1 MITIEKLEIEN
12 RLTLKR
18 TLYKLSQSRSCYLPK
33 RITMIKKIQ
42 FSEPDILGFEVDG
55 RVSEAAFVNMMQE
68 LIPKIDSPGNIK
80 LYIEIPRYEGTDWE
94 VIWGSLKFAF
104 AKLKTYFEKVDKIA
118 LVTDKTWL
126 RFAATVEYSL
136 IPAIK
141 EKSFEFSE
149 KEDALKWIRE

>member
-1 MITIEKLEIEN
+1 
-12 RLTLKR
+12 
-18 TLYKLSQSRSCYLPK
+18 
-33 RITMIKKIQ
+33 MIKKIQ

-55 RVSEAAFVNMMQE
+55 RVSEPAFVNMMQD
-68 LIPKIDSPGNIK
+68 LIPKMESPGNIK

-94 VIWGSLKFAF
+94 VIWDSLKFALV
-104 AKLKTYFEKVDKIA
+104 KLKTYFEKVDKIA

-126 RFAATVEYSL
+126 RFAATVEYGL

-149 KEDALKWIRE
+149 KAEALKWIRE